1 MFLQESNLRPAAHL
15 VKSRL
20 VKSCLDEDAAA
31 RDSSRTL
38 QFGEPMIPDIFIE
51 LAVALGLGLL
61 VGLQR
66 ERVDPAIGGIR
77 TFALITL
84 FGAVSAQLAKVYG
97 GWLIGVGF
105 LATAALVTAGNLV
118 RFQSREAEPGQT
130 SEFTALVMYGAGA
143 WVVTGSMAVPIV
155 LTGVVAVLLHLREP
169 LHEFVG
175 KIGEKDLRATMEFVL
190 LALVILPVL
199 PDRDMGP
206 YGVLNPYQVWWMVVL
221 IVGLSLAGYVAYKLF
236 GAGAGTVLA
245 GVLGGLVSSTAA
257 TVSYSRRSRKTP
269 ELSRLAAL
277 VIMIASTVV
286 FARVL
291 VEVAAV
297 APGRFLALAPPLAA
311 MLGVAVLVSLM
322 AWLAGRDQ
330 GGEPPEPGNPAEL
343 KPALVFGALYAAILL
358 AVAFAR
364 HRFGIAGLY
373 TVAAISGLTD
383 MDAIT
388 LSTARL
394 VQAARL
400 DPDNAWRAILLAA
413 LTNLGFKAGIVAV
426 LGSRALLGRIA
437 LLFGATLVGG
447 GLIFFLWPH

>member
-1 MFLQESNLRPAAHL
+1 MVP
-15 VKSRL
+15 
-20 VKSCLDEDAAA
+20 
-31 RDSSRTL
+31 T
-38 QFGEPMIPDIFIE
+38 IFIQ

-66 ERVDPAIGGIR
+66 ERVDPAIAGIR

-105 LATAALVTAGNLV
+105 LVTAVLVTAGNLV
-118 RFQSREAEPGQT
+118 RFQRREAESGQT
-130 SEFTALVMYGAGA
+130 TEFTALVMYGVGA
-143 WVVTGSMAVPIV
+143 WVVTGSMAVPLA
-155 LTGVVAVLLHLREP
+155 LTGFVAVLLHLREP

-175 KIGEKDLRATMEFVL
+175 KIGEKDLRAIMQFVL
-190 LALVILPVL
+190 IALVILPVL

-206 YGVLNPYQVWWMVVL
+206 YGVLNPYQIWWMVVL

-245 GVLGGLVSSTAA
+245 GVLGGFISSTATTA
-257 TVSYSRRSRKTP
+257 SYSRRSREVP
-269 ELSRLAAL
+269 GLSRMAAL
-277 VIMIASTVV
+277 VVMIASTVV
-286 FARVL
+286 YARLL
-291 VEVAAV
+291 VEIAAV
-297 APGRFLALAPPLAA
+297 AGGRFLDLAPPLAA
-311 MLGVAVLVSLM
+311 MLGVAALISAA
-322 AWLAGRDQ
+322 AWLAGRDHDA
-330 GGEPPEPGNPAEL
+330 EPPEPDNPAEL
-343 KPALVFGALYAAILL
+343 KPALIFGALYAVILL

-364 HRFGIAGLY
+364 HRFGTAGLY

-383 MDAIT
+383 VDAIT
-388 LSTARL
+388 LSTSRL

-400 DPDNAWRAILLAA
+400 DPDDGWRAILLAS

-437 LLFGATLVGG
+437 LLFGAALLGG
-447 GLIFFLWPH
+447 ALIFFLWP

>member
-1 MFLQESNLRPAAHL
+1 MVP
-15 VKSRL
+15 
-20 VKSCLDEDAAA
+20 
-31 RDSSRTL
+31 T
-38 QFGEPMIPDIFIE
+38 IFIQ

-66 ERVDPAIGGIR
+66 ERVAPAIAGIR

-105 LATAALVTAGNLV
+105 LVTAVLVTAGNLV
-118 RFQSREAEPGQT
+118 RFQSREAESGQT
-130 SEFTALVMYGAGA
+130 TEFTALIMYGVGA
-143 WVVTGSMAVPIV
+143 WVVTGSMAVPIA
-155 LTGVVAVLLHLREP
+155 LSGVVAVLLHLREP

-175 KIGEKDLRATMEFVL
+175 KIGEKDLRAIMQFVL
-190 LALVILPVL
+190 IALVILPVL

-206 YGVLNPYQVWWMVVL
+206 YGVLNPYQIWWMVVL
-221 IVGLSLAGYVAYKLF
+221 IVGLSLTGYVAYKLF

-245 GVLGGLVSSTAA
+245 GVLGGFISSTATTA
-257 TVSYSRRSRKTP
+257 SYSRRSREAP
-269 ELSRLAAL
+269 ELSRMAAL
-277 VIMIASTVV
+277 VVLIASTVV
-286 FARVL
+286 YARVL
-291 VEVAAV
+291 VEIAAV
-297 APGRFLALAPPLAA
+297 AGGRFLALAPPLAA
-311 MLGVAVLVSLM
+311 MLGVAALVSTA
-322 AWLAGRDQ
+322 AWLAGGDHDSA
-330 GGEPPEPGNPAEL
+330 PPEPDNPAEL
-343 KPALVFGALYAAILL
+343 KPALIFGALYAVVLL

-364 HRFGIAGLY
+364 HWFGTAGLY

-388 LSTARL
+388 LSTSRL

-400 DPDNAWRAILLAA
+400 DPDDGWRAILLAS

-437 LLFGATLVGG
+437 LLFGAALLGG
-447 GLIFFLWPH
+447 GLIFFFWPY